1 MIRYLTAEEKPLSR
15 DLWEEAFPEDSRSFD
30 DYYYSEKIKGNRI
43 LALYGEEPDALCG
56 RINHARDELEKRIFD
71 MAWEKDKAVFGI
83 CRGLQVL
90 NVFLGG
96 TLYQD
101 LPSQYAPA
109 RDPSTG
115 MVDHHMRAPYD
126 RVCHQVDILR
136 DTPLHRILGRTK
148 LGVNSYHHQ
157 GIKALAPGLRV
168 MAAAEDGL
176 VEGVYAPDKRYIQA
190 VQWHPEFMGA
200 GDTDAANIFEG
211 FIKGCV

>member
-1 MIRYLTAEEKPLSR
+1 MDPH
-15 DLWEEAFPEDSRSFD
+15 
-30 DYYYSEKIKGNRI
+30 
-43 LALYGEEPDALCG
+43 LYGEEPDALCG

-109 RDPSTG
+109 RYPSTG

-148 LGVNSYHHQ
+148 LGVTLSPSGNQ
-157 GIKALAPGLRV
+157 GPGP
-168 MAAAEDGL
+168 GS
-176 VEGVYAPDKRYIQA
+176 
-190 VQWHPEFMGA
+190 
-200 GDTDAANIFEG
+200 
-211 FIKGCV
+211 